1 MKYKE
6 IVLDARRLASAGAFI
21 MAFVFEEDAEPVVI
35 KGLKEQ
41 VTAYIKDH
49 ISIKALINTNRFRYG
64 KVAYTHYHFNNQL
77 LFARHYFHSDPH
89 LYSFDLECEKPEF
102 TKEPPKHHRRA
113 VSNHTHTLTY
123 RKFPHRWI
131 PEWGKLM
138 EESPCSYVREF
149 KIGDVCAFKNMK
161 NYRIWSM
168 QTQPIVTNITNI
180 RVPQVNYENIGMAYY
195 SLSKAIQLVDIEMIV
210 DGFKRSLTVDPR
222 ELYNIRYPKLTR
234 ANSYLIDNSAAQDAL
249 YGQGEKLDGKSGRL
263 VTNLET
269 WIPQH

>member
-1 MKYKE
+1 
-6 IVLDARRLASAGAFI
+6 
-21 MAFVFEEDAEPVVI
+21 
-35 KGLKEQ
+35 
-41 VTAYIKDH
+41 
-49 ISIKALINTNRFRYG
+49 
-64 KVAYTHYHFNNQL
+64 
-77 LFARHYFHSDPH
+77 
-89 LYSFDLECEKPEF
+89 
-102 TKEPPKHHRRA
+102 
-113 VSNHTHTLTY
+113 
-123 RKFPHRWI
+123 
-131 PEWGKLM
+131 
-138 EESPCSYVREF
+138 
-149 KIGDVCAFKNMK
+149 MK